1 MINYVNVFFLR
12 NPEVLNNLWKLREEF
27 TDATIF
33 ADNSKFGIRV
43 HKFILAAASPYFRVK
58 LKKRRTVRL
67 PEFSQDDL
75 QMILEYIYK
84 GNIQITA
91 DKFERFQE
99 KAKLLSIDIQ
109 ITRRKGNT
117 SFETSLE
124 TSSETGSKTSTETSL
139 ETSSETSSKTGSET
153 GSDTSSKTSLET
165 SLETSSKTGSKTSS
179 ETSLETSLET
189 SSETGSE
196 PLRKKQK
203 LMSEPQL
210 RLIIINV
217 LSMCRT

>member
-1 MINYVNVFFLR
+1 MLMFFFLR
-12 NPEVLNNLWKLREEF
+12 NPEALNNLWKLREEF

-124 TSSETGSKTSTETSL
+124 PVLKPVL
-139 ETSSETSSKTGSET
+139 KPAL
-153 GSDTSSKTSLET
+153 KLV
-165 SLETSSKTGSKTSS
+165 LKPVLK
-179 ETSLETSLET
+179 LV
-189 SSETGSE
+189 
-196 PLRKKQK
+196 QK
-203 LMSEPQL
+203 PV
-210 RLIIINV
+210 LIPV
-217 LSMCRT
+217 LKPALKLVLKRVQKPALKPVLKPALKLVLKPVLKPVLNL